1 MGSQA
6 DDVPAAQGDDDEG
19 ALSAHQ
25 LGQVY
30 DELRALA
37 RRYLSRQR
45 PDHTLQPTA
54 LVHEAYLRLITHRR
68 SQGMDRT
75 QFFWAAARAMRSVL
89 VDHAR
94 RRRALKRGGTSRRV
108 PLDQAVTSYDDRSI
122 DLVALDEILERLKAT
137 DPRMTRIIDL
147 RFFGGLS
154 EEATAQAL
162 GVSARTVRREWR
174 IARAW
179 LHSQLHKEEPHDT

>member
-1 MGSQA
+1 
-6 DDVPAAQGDDDEG
+6 
-19 ALSAHQ
+19 
-25 LGQVY
+25 
-30 DELRALA
+30 
-37 RRYLSRQR
+37 
-45 PDHTLQPTA
+45 
-54 LVHEAYLRLITHRR
+54 
-68 SQGMDRT
+68 
-75 QFFWAAARAMRSVL
+75 
-89 VDHAR
+89 
-94 RRRALKRGGTSRRV
+94 
-108 PLDQAVTSYDDRSI
+108 
-122 DLVALDEILERLKAT
+122 ILERLKAT